1 MFSERPRE
9 HAVYGVAQSQT
20 RLKRLSSS
28 REHAAGALL
37 LPFVLVILA
46 NYWKMVVLAEKLVL
60 MFNFTKDLS
69 YFHFCD
75 WCNTNTSLVLSNQGP
90 QSGEIFKLQMERGT
104 FSHMPTVRRELKRY
118 M

>member
-9 HAVYGVAQSQT
+9 HAVYGVAQSRT

-46 NYWKMVVLAEKLVL
+46 NYWKMVVLAKRKALL
-60 MFNFTKDLS
+60 TLLTQI
-69 YFHFCD
+69 
-75 WCNTNTSLVLSNQGP
+75 NT
-90 QSGEIFKLQMERGT
+90 
-104 FSHMPTVRRELKRY
+104 
-118 M
+118 